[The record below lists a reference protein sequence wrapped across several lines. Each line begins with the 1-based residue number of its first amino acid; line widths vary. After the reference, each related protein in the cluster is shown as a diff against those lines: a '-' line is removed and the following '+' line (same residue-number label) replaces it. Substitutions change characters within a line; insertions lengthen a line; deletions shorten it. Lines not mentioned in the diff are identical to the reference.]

1 MIPEPPKKAEKDL
14 AQRRLLY
21 ISAGPA
27 PALQAEARVKA
38 IGFDELTASLMKA
51 FAPDVVVFPLLSVA
65 QDATV
70 VIGRLQE
77 LGFSGQCLVL
87 CPNLPRPKL
96 IEAELRSLG
105 RKMKI
110 QVLPSDTRL
119 PDEA

>member
-1 MIPEPPKKAEKDL
+1 MIPEPPKKADKDPS
-14 AQRRLLY
+14 QRRLLY
-21 ISAGPA
+21 ISSGPA
-27 PALQAEARVKA
+27 PALQAEATVKA
-38 IGFDELTASLMKA
+38 IGFEELTGRLLQA

-65 QDATV
+65 QDATI

-105 RKMKI
+105 RKMTI
-110 QVLPSDTRL
+110 QVLASDARL
-119 PDEA
+119 PG